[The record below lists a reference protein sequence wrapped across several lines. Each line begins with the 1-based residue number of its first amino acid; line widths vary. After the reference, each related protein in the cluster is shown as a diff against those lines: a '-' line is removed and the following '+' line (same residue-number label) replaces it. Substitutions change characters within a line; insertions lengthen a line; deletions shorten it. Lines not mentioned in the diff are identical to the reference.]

1 VGREQAY
8 DCHSKVYHCVNNVIE
23 IYNKYPCSTQLI
35 FCDYSTPKGQKFNV
49 YSEIK
54 SRLVGL
60 GVPAREIAFVHSCTT
75 EEAKMALYEDVNCG
89 KVRVLIG
96 STFKLGIGA
105 NVQSKLKAIHH
116 IDVPWRPADMV
127 QREGRILRR
136 GNENDE
142 VFIYRY
148 IVEGSFDAYS
158 WQILEI
164 KQKFI
169 SQFLSGTEYQRS
181 VADLENQELTYAQV
195 KALALSQ
202 PLMKEYT
209 EKLND
214 LRTARIV
221 LHKEAEINEN
231 CKKQIEKLQEDVAN
245 YRERYRVTAENKKY
259 ADTLNLIDLKEEI
272 ARCAEA
278 ITNKLFG
285 EPCERIASLGE
296 FAISTPMQQSQRKP
310 CVIIS
315 RSEAEYL
322 VEVSDSVAGNVTRL
336 KHFLLGFEKMLTNLL
351 EAVKDAENKIYELK
365 NQSETPTNTK
375 EKVARLERE
384 VEKLFERIDKSE

>member
-1 VGREQAY
+1 
-8 DCHSKVYHCVNNVIE
+8 
-23 IYNKYPCSTQLI
+23 
-35 FCDYSTPKGQKFNV
+35 
-49 YSEIK
+49 
-54 SRLVGL
+54 VGL
-60 GVPAREIAFVHSCTT
+60 GVPSKEIAFVHSYTT
-75 EEAKMALYEDVNCG
+75 EEAKMELYEQVNCG

-181 VADLENQELTYAQV
+181 VEDLENQELTYAQV

-221 LHKEAEINEN
+221 LHKEAEIKET
-231 CKKQIEKLQEDVAN
+231 CKKQITELKENVAK
-245 YRERYRVTAENKKY
+245 YKERFAVTAENKKY
-259 ADTLNLIDLKEEI
+259 ADVLNLTKLKEEI
-272 ARCAEA
+272 NNCAET

-285 EPCERIASLGE
+285 KPNEKIAELFE
-296 FAISTPMQQSQRKP
+296 FVITTPIQQSQKKP
-310 CVIIS
+310 CVVVS
-315 RSEAEYL
+315 RLGAEYS
-322 VEVSDSVAGNVTRL
+322 VEMSDSVAGNVTRL
-336 KHFLLGFEKMLTNLL
+336 KHFLLGFERMLANISDTISDT
-351 EAVKDAENKIYELK
+351 ETHITELK
-365 NQSETPTNTK
+365 NGLATPTETK
-375 EKVARLERE
+375 SKVTRLERE
-384 VEKLFERIDKSE
+384 VEELFNKIKKSE